1 MLPGGSGNLPSH
13 GIRSRLIKTGTAG
26 EVPWDQAREIAKG
39 IVGVGPTEQVPLA
52 DADNRVLAVDHCAL
66 VDLPSFD
73 NSAMDGWAVSGQGP
87 WEITRE
93 VVAGEFPTWELMAG
107 EASSIATGA
116 PIPRGTTAIIR
127 SENGTVA
134 DNLLVSTNKPA
145 LDIRKAGEECR
156 VGDLMLS
163 AGSRLSPS
171 SIGVLAATGHDSVT
185 VQIQPTIH
193 ILVFGD
199 ELTFTGV
206 PQPGKIRDSLGPQL
220 PGWLNR
226 MGAAVTQVTH
236 CTDSL
241 AQVAETLS
249 RVTADIVITTGGTAS
264 GPRDFLRA
272 VLDQFDATLH
282 VDGVHVR
289 PGHPMILATI
299 SRSDQSTFPVIGLP
313 GNPLSAIV
321 GLLTLAQPI
330 VNSILGLTPPP
341 LETLIT
347 SNDLYTK
354 SGTRLIAGAVHSG
367 TFAVAEFN
375 GSAMLR
381 GLSHS
386 TGFAVI
392 DSDTPAGSPVHYLP
406 LPSM

>member
-1 MLPGGSGNLPSH
+1 MGS
-13 GIRSRLIKTGTAG
+13 
-26 EVPWDQAREIAKG
+26 
-39 IVGVGPTEQVPLA
+39 TEKVPLS
-52 DADNRVLAVDHCAL
+52 DSDHRVLALDHLAL

-73 NSAMDGWAVSGQGP
+73 NSAMDGWAVAGDGP
-87 WEITRE
+87 WLVNHH
-93 VVAGEFPTWELMAG
+93 VVAGEFPTWELSAG
-107 EASSIATGA
+107 EACSIGTGA

-127 SENGTVA
+127 SEHGTLRG
-134 DNLLVSTNKPA
+134 NQLVTTLEPSP
-145 LDIRKAGEECR
+145 DIRRAGEECR

-171 SIGVLAATGHDSVT
+171 SIGILAATGHDSVS
-185 VQIQPTIH
+185 VRLQPAVH

-199 ELTFTGV
+199 ELTFEGI
-206 PQPGKIRDSLGPQL
+206 PQQGKIRDSLGPQL

-226 MGAAVTQVTH
+226 MGAVVADITH

-241 AQVAETLS
+241 AHVEETLNN
-249 RVTADIVITTGGTAS
+249 VNADIAITTGGTAS
-264 GPRDFLRA
+264 GPRDFLRT
-272 VLDQFDATLH
+272 VLEKLGATMH

-289 PGHPMILATI
+289 PGHPMMLGTIIRPDNKIL
-299 SRSDQSTFPVIGLP
+299 PVIGLP

-330 VNSILGLTPPP
+330 INSVLGLQQPS
-341 LETLIT
+341 LETLTT
-347 SNDLYTK
+347 SHDLYTK
-354 SGTRLIAGAVHSG
+354 SGTRLIAGVAHSG
-367 TFAVAEFN
+367 TFSVAEFN

-392 DSDTPAGSPVHYLP
+392 EGDTPAGTSVSYLP
-406 LPSM
+406 LPHM

>member
-1 MLPGGSGNLPSH
+1 MLLSELGNSQRI
-13 GIRSRLIKTGTAG
+13 GMRSRPISGSVEN
-26 EVPWDQAREIAKG
+26 EVSWQGAREIAG
-39 IVGVGPTEQVPLA
+39 ALVGVGPTERIALSVS
-52 DADNRVLAVDHCAL
+52 DHRVLALDHFAL
-66 VDLPSFD
+66 VDLPSFN
-73 NSAMDGWAVSGQGP
+73 NSAMDGWAVSGNGP
-87 WEITRE
+87 WDITRE
-93 VVAGEFPTWELMAG
+93 VVAGEFPTWELSTG
-107 EASSIATGA
+107 EACSIATGA
-116 PIPRGTTAIIR
+116 PVPQGTTAIIR
-127 SENGTVA
+127 SENGTVT
-134 DNLLVSTNKPA
+134 DKKLVTAVEPS

-163 AGSRLSPS
+163 SGSRLSPS

-185 VQIQPTIH
+185 VRVQPTVH

-199 ELTFTGV
+199 ELTFEGI
-206 PQPGKIRDSLGPQL
+206 PQQGKIRDSLGPQL

-226 MGAAVTQVTH
+226 MGAVVTQVTH

-241 AQVAETLS
+241 SQVEETLS
-249 RVTADIVITTGGTAS
+249 QVTADIVITTGGTAS

-272 VLDQFDATLH
+272 VLKKLDATLH
-282 VDGVHVR
+282 IDGVHVR
-289 PGHPMILATI
+289 PGHPMMLATI
-299 SRSDQSTFPVIGLP
+299 SRPDHRTLPVIGLP

-330 VNSILGLTPPP
+330 INSILGLQQEA
-341 LETLIT
+341 LENLIT
-347 SNDLYTK
+347 SHDLYSK
-354 SGTRLIAGAVHSG
+354 NGTRLVAGFAHSG

-392 DSDTPAGSPVHYLP
+392 ESDTPAGAPVKYLP
-406 LPSM
+406 LPHM